1 LALKG
6 GEIVTVNEETTDHRA
21 GETTVL
27 AQQQV
32 RWMSLAQSVAELVGR
47 PLTLDPAI
55 SGPPRTFVQ
64 AIDRIVQRRVKQ
76 LGPNNLSVNIRGSK
90 DLGVEI
96 VVNGKSYAAVDEV
109 EDESVRSLIQASI
122 YEWQDRD
129 K

>member
-1 LALKG
+1 
-6 GEIVTVNEETTDHRA
+6 
-21 GETTVL
+21 
-27 AQQQV
+27 
-32 RWMSLAQSVAELVGR
+32 
-47 PLTLDPAI
+47 
-55 SGPPRTFVQ
+55 
-64 AIDRIVQRRVKQ
+64 VQRRVKQ
-76 LGPNNLSVNIRGSK
+76 LGPKNLSVNIRGSK